1 MLPRYE
7 PRRGDDRGKPVLTR
21 SVPNVASVGAWKGLK
36 IIFCRKFMFCL
47 MLCLISVKIAT
58 RLHAYCSL
66 HHKGSIR

>member
-21 SVPNVASVGAWKGLK
+21 SVSYVASVGAWKGLK
-36 IIFCRKFMFCL
+36 TIFCRIFMFCL